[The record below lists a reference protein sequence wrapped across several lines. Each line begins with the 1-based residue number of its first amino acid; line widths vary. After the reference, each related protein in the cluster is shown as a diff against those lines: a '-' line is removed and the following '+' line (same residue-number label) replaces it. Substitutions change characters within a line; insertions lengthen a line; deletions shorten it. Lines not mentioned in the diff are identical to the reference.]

1 MGKTSDNLLS
11 PTEGVQG
18 SLSARTG
25 LVQKVRHNKEFQRF
39 WKFLVV
45 GGIGFVIDFSMS
57 NLMWAVLPR
66 TLHIRLLFEK
76 TISYI
81 GIGGA
86 IGFVV
91 AIVSNFVWNRYWTYP
106 DSRSKPIVGQ
116 FATFFLINLMG
127 IVIRIPILELLSRP
141 LGRLIGILAPGVGVD
156 WLTFL
161 GEGAASWLGKNSALA
176 IAVVIVLF
184 WNFFVNRYWT
194 YNDVS

>member
-1 MGKTSDNLLS
+1 MGKTTDSLIS
-11 PTEGVQG
+11 PTEAVQG

-25 LVQKVRHNKEFQRF
+25 LVQKIRRNKEFQRF

-57 NLMWAVLPR
+57 NLMWAVLPK
-66 TLHIRLLFEK
+66 TLHIRLLFGK

-86 IGFVV
+86 IGFVT
-91 AIVSNFVWNRYWTYP
+91 AIVSNFIWNRYWTYP
-106 DSRSKPIVGQ
+106 DSRSKPIAGQ

-127 IVIRIPILELLSRP
+127 IVIRVPILELLSRP
-141 LGRLIGILAPGVGVD
+141 LGRLIGALAPGVGID